1 MEIVPG
7 SSTSEAEL
15 EHLER
20 FLLSEAVPEDAMTLA
35 ELDGFLTGL
44 GVGPEDVP
52 AEEWMPVVWGSGE
65 PEFESEEE
73 LRRVL
78 TTIFSRLSE
87 LRRQIETAPQ
97 DYAPI
102 YELDEEERP
111 DATMWAAGF
120 VQAMDLRPEAWEPL
134 FEDEEGFAAVMAIL
148 VTAAEGELP
157 EGVEADRREIAEV
170 LGSAPELMPACVLVI
185 HRFWREREPRP
196 TAH

>member
-1 MEIVPG
+1 MEIVPA

-15 EHLER
+15 VHLER
-20 FLLSEAVPEDAMTLA
+20 FLLSEAVPEDAMSLS

-44 GVGPEDVP
+44 AVGPEEIP
-52 AEEWMPVVWGSGE
+52 PEEWMPLVWGSGE
-65 PEFESEEE
+65 PEFENEEQ

-87 LRRQIETAPQ
+87 LRRQFESAP
-97 DYAPI
+97 DEYAPI
-102 YELDEEERP
+102 YELEDDRP

-120 VQAMDLRPEAWEPL
+120 VQAMDLRAQAWEPL

-157 EGVEADRREIAEV
+157 EGVEADRREIAE
-170 LGSAPELMPACVLVI
+170 LLENAPDLLPSCAFLI
-185 HRFWREREPRP
+185 HRFWRERAPRP
-196 TAH
+196 ATH